1 MKASVIIQARMGSSR
16 LPGKVMKKIV
26 GMPMIGLIIK
36 RLKRAKNCEKI
47 IVATSKNPEN
57 KILVDYLKKN
67 KVLISLGS
75 ENDVLSRYYKA
86 ATEHKC
92 KTIVRITAD
101 CPLADPKILDYFVKK
116 FSEKNF
122 DYLSNFEPWTYPDGL
137 DVEVFNYKLLK
148 KANKIATKHNRRGGG
163 VLFDFLRENKSR
175 YKIGNI
181 RCKIKNAWR
190 RNCVRKNI
198 FLFYKV

>member
-92 KTIVRITAD
+92 KTIV
-101 CPLADPKILDYFVKK
+101 KH
-116 FSEKNF
+116 
-122 DYLSNFEPWTYPDGL
+122 PWTTSLG
-137 DVEVFNYKLLK
+137 
-148 KANKIATKHNRRGGG
+148 NKMISPQWQK
-163 VLFDFLRENKSR
+163 VNKMTVPNSPNEGTN
-175 YKIGNI
+175 IGN
-181 RCKIKNAWR
+181 A
-190 RNCVRKNI
+190 
-198 FLFYKV
+198 